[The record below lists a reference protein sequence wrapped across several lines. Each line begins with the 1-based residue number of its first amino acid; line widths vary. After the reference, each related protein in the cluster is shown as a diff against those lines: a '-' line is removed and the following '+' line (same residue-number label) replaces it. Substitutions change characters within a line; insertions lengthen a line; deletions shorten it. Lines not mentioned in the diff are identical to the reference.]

1 MKALLTKQEKEE
13 LLERYERSGKTH
25 AQFAGENGLNA
36 GTFKKWVYERRHQEK
51 TSREVKFVEIKTTA
65 ESAAKEIRIRKAGM
79 EVEVP
84 AGLDPVQMRNILTV
98 LAAI

>member
-25 AQFAGENGLNA
+25 AEFAAENGLNA
-36 GTFKKWVYERRHQEK
+36 GTFKKWVYERKRKKK

-65 ESAAKEIRIRKAGM
+65 VNAAKEIRVRKAGM
-79 EVEVP
+79 EVMIP
-84 AGLDPVQMRNILTV
+84 AGLVPVQMQNILSV